1 MRDCNN
7 KFMRN
12 DMFMMFSRRT
22 CFVLG
27 LHVVG
32 YSKLYKS
39 DKKKL
44 GHFQLIGNWRKWVL
58 YTDDYYSLWDI
69 AHD

>member
-27 LHVVG
+27 LHVVC
-32 YSKLYKS
+32 YTSKLYKS

-44 GHFQLIGNWRKWVL
+44 EHF
-58 YTDDYYSLWDI
+58 
-69 AHD
+69 

>member
-1 MRDCNN
+1 MTKYKHNMKKKAEMRDCNN

-44 GHFQLIGNWRKWVL
+44 GHF
-58 YTDDYYSLWDI
+58 
-69 AHD
+69 

>member
-1 MRDCNN
+1 MTKYKIQTQHEKKAEMRDCNN

-27 LHVVG
+27 LHVVCLV
-32 YSKLYKS
+32 SC
-39 DKKKL
+39 
-44 GHFQLIGNWRKWVL
+44 
-58 YTDDYYSLWDI
+58 
-69 AHD
+69 